1 VLFLTVWRTNL
12 FYESLGDDGE
22 VEIELPVRDLDV
34 VNVET
39 LPEQG
44 LELLLPLL
52 HNNRSAVS

>member
-1 VLFLTVWRTNL
+1 VWWTYL

-22 VEIELPVRDLDV
+22 IEIELPVRDLHVVDV
-34 VNVET
+34 EA

-52 HNNRSAVS
+52 LNRQISSFLKGQ